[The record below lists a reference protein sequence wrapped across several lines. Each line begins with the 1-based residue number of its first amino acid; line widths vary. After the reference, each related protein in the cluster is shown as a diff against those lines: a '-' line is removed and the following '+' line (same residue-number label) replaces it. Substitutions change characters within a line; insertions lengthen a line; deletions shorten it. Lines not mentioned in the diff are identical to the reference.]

1 MENFK
6 FTLKSKTKKFSSTIS
21 SNASIEEY
29 INIFNASLVALAYPQ
44 EVIIKGIAQFTD
56 AYICDYEYGYAEV
69 PLTIGDEEN
78 IIMSIS
84 NDKAKISTELP
95 WDATIIDL
103 LNSFASLLLS
113 IKFTYTTIHNSFIN
127 YVNNFSDEYNLKLWN
142 KNEEETEEETV
153 EDIMILEEEKEN
165 INKKIIEDNKA
176 TKDPFIQNLIES
188 IKNA

>member
-6 FTLKSKTKKFSSTIS
+6 FTLKSKTQRFSSTIS
-21 SNASIEEY
+21 SNSSIEDY
-29 INIFNASLVALAYPQ
+29 VNIFNAALLALSYPQ
-44 EVIIKGIAQFTD
+44 EVIIKGMAQFTD
-56 AYICDYEYGYAEV
+56 AFICDYEYGYAEV

-84 NDKAKISTELP
+84 GDNAKISTELP

-103 LNSFASLLLS
+103 INSFSSLLLA

-127 YVNNFSDEYNLKLWN
+127 YVNNFSEEYNLKLWN
-142 KNEEETEEETV
+142 KNEEEPE
-153 EDIMILEEEKEN
+153 EDIMILEEEKKT
-165 INKKIIEDNKA
+165 INEGIVEDNKA